1 MNYTPTPSPGQWQFS
16 GFAFPNSTS
25 VPDQLFDEL
34 MPYLTGAELKV
45 LLYIIR
51 RTFGF
56 KKSSDDISLS
66 QMVNGIKKKNGEIL
80 DKGTGLGK
88 ASVARALNTLEQ
100 KNIILRHRRSSGKN
114 GDEATTYAL
123 NILSSLP
130 VSQNETPP
138 VPKRDTP
145 VSHQRDTQQ
154 TVKQQT
160 VKQQQ
165 QQQSGLAKSGVV
177 GVLTKL
183 GMTKT
188 VAERLASNYSWS
200 KIKEKIAYLEV
211 LTKKQRV
218 KNPIGWLR
226 KAIEE
231 DYSQPD
237 EYKSEI
243 KRTTTQAKEKQR
255 LQAQQKL
262 LEVREQQ
269 QRVTIQQKEAERV
282 KRLEMLRERH
292 HTTEQEDKVWHK
304 ALSTLKGQVTE
315 TAFKIYLAQSV
326 LLSIQDGHAL
336 IALSNRFAEDW
347 VKQRLATM
355 IQKVLADYAGQQNLQ
370 LQFHTLDEHG

>member
-1 MNYTPTPSPGQWQFS
+1 MNQTTIPSPGQWHFS

-34 MPYLTGAELKV
+34 MPYLSGAELKV

-51 RTFGF
+51 RTYGF
-56 KKSSDDISLS
+56 KKSRDDISLS
-66 QMVNGIKKKNGEIL
+66 QMVNGIKKKNGEVL

-88 ASVARALNTLEQ
+88 ASVARALNSLEQ
-100 KNIILRHRRSSGKN
+100 KNIILRQRRSNSKN

-123 NILSSLP
+123 NILSPLP

-154 TVKQQT
+154 TVVQQT

-177 GVLTKL
+177 VLTKL

-188 VAERLASNYSWS
+188 VAERLASNYPWS
-200 KIKEKIAYLEV
+200 KIKEKIDYLEF
-211 LTKKQRV
+211 LSKKQRV

-237 EYKSEI
+237 EYKSEV
-243 KRTTTQAKEKQR
+243 KRITTQAKEKQH
-255 LQAQQKL
+255 LQAQEKL
-262 LEVREQQ
+262 LEEREQQ
-269 QRVTIQQKEAERV
+269 QRALIQQKETDRI
-282 KRLEMLRERH
+282 KQLEMLREQH
-292 HTTEQEDKVWHK
+292 HTTEQEDNLWHK
-304 ALSTLKGQVTE
+304 VLSTLKEQVTE

-326 LLSIQDGHAL
+326 LLAIQDGQAL

-347 VKQRLATM
+347 VKQRLATT
-355 IQKVLADYAGQQNLQ
+355 IQKVLADYAGQQAIH